1 MRWHSAAVACVVVI
15 LLLEVRAASAQQPQ
29 QQKRGPQVHRMV
41 IYNGP
46 MRTVTYFGRDLSE
59 SDKVLLKDMGQAES
73 DPPPPVVVPVLA
85 PPPQPIPVVAQSV
98 VPFTAVREV
107 TSREVGGAARLALA
121 RARVAASPILGAA
134 FGFEQP
140 AAGVAPAS
148 AVIRPAAVVE
158 DAITSAIPGVV
169 VVTMQNGRRIEC
181 RSVVESGQWVVVTT
195 TAGRRMRLN
204 ARDVMII
211 EEPGR

>member
-15 LLLEVRAASAQQPQ
+15 LLLEVGAASAQQPQ

-46 MRTVTYFGRDLSE
+46 MRTVAYFGRDLSE

-107 TSREVGGAARLALA
+107 TSREVGGGRRGGRDHHCRTRCCGRDDAERQADRVPFRRGERAVGGGDDDGGQADAAECEGRHDHRRAGAMTLGA
-121 RARVAASPILGAA
+121 RA
-134 FGFEQP
+134 
-140 AAGVAPAS
+140 
-148 AVIRPAAVVE
+148 
-158 DAITSAIPGVV
+158 
-169 VVTMQNGRRIEC
+169 
-181 RSVVESGQWVVVTT
+181 
-195 TAGRRMRLN
+195 
-204 ARDVMII
+204 
-211 EEPGR
+211 